1 MFGFRNLLE
10 KKKKTYWIVVLKCLF
25 KAAEFQE
32 RKNSDLNNHSLDL
45 SLTE

>member
-10 KKKKTYWIVVLKCLF
+10 KKKTYWIVVLKCLF
-25 KAAEFQE
+25 KVAEFQE

-45 SLTE
+45 SLTA